1 MSRPGPETSIVTPEH
16 IGRFRSGTHQRL
28 HEVLGAHPG
37 RGPQGEAGV
46 RFAVWA
52 PNAKKVSVIGEFNS
66 WTPGVDPLA
75 RIRGSGIW
83 MGWVPGASP
92 GEQYKYRLKVPR
104 RHGGNLDKADPFART
119 GEEPPATASIIW
131 ESTHEWGDSE
141 WMEQRGERNGLD
153 APIAIYEIHPGSWRR
168 PGGDESGFLTYRELA
183 PRLVEYI
190 GEMGFTHVEFLPLM
204 EHPFYGSW
212 GYQCTGYFAPSSRY
226 GTPDDLKYLIDQLH
240 LAGIGV
246 ILDWVPS
253 HFPGDDHSLRRFD
266 GTSLYEHPDPRR
278 GYHPDWTSMIFDYG
292 RAEVRSFLLSSAHFW
307 CEHFHADGLRV
318 DAVASMLYLDYSRA
332 EGEWVPNIHGG
343 NENLEA
349 VEFLRLLNET
359 LYAEFPD
366 LQVFAEESTAWPGV
380 SHPVSS
386 DGLGFGLKW
395 DMGWMNDTLAYL
407 STRPTGRGK
416 IHDKL
421 TFRGVY
427 AGSENFV
434 LPLSHDEVV
443 YGKGSL
449 LGKMPGRGSERF
461 ADLRLL
467 LGYQYALNGK
477 KLLFMGGEFA
487 QEGEWNHDLPLQWE
501 LLDQAPHAGMKEWV
515 VALNRLYRD
524 EPALHRLDCEPEGFE
539 WLDADDAERSVLA
552 FLRSGGEGVK
562 PVAVVANFSDRRYG
576 EHALGVP
583 HDGDWEVLLTSE
595 DPRFGGPGSADPYI
609 SFEAMSEKTGAFP
622 FTIRIPLSPRSI
634 VFLR

>member
-1 MSRPGPETSIVTPEH
+1 VTAREGNATLLSRDDLR
-16 IGRFRSGTHQRL
+16 RFQEGTHFGL
-28 HEVLGAHPG
+28 HEILGAHPG
-37 RGPQGEAGV
+37 HSPDGEVGV

-66 WTPGVDPLA
+66 WAPGVDPLT

-83 MGWVPGASP
+83 MGWIPGASP
-92 GEQYKYRLKVPR
+92 GEQYKYRIQVPR
-104 RHGGNLDKADPFART
+104 RRGGKLDKADPFART
-119 GEEPPATASIIW
+119 GEEPPATASIIR
-131 ESTHEWGDSE
+131 ESAHEWGDSE
-141 WMEQRGERNGLD
+141 WMEQRGDRNSLD

-168 PGGDESGFLTYRELA
+168 PDGDESGFLTYRELA

-190 GEMGFTHVEFLPLM
+190 GETGFTHVEFLPLM

-240 LAGIGV
+240 QAGIGV

-349 VEFLRLLNET
+349 VGFLRTLNET

-366 LQVFAEESTAWPGV
+366 MQVFAEESTAWPGV

-461 ADLRLL
+461 EDARSRVGTVRRSAPPPRLPVRP
-467 LGYQYALNGK
+467 QW
-477 KLLFMGGEFA
+477 
-487 QEGEWNHDLPLQWE
+487 QETPFHGRGVRP
-501 LLDQAPHAGMKEWV
+501 
-515 VALNRLYRD
+515 
-524 EPALHRLDCEPEGFE
+524 
-539 WLDADDAERSVLA
+539 
-552 FLRSGGEGVK
+552 GEGVE
-562 PVAVVANFSDRRYG
+562 P
-576 EHALGVP
+576 
-583 HDGDWEVLLTSE
+583 
-595 DPRFGGPGSADPYI
+595 
-609 SFEAMSEKTGAFP
+609 
-622 FTIRIPLSPRSI
+622 
-634 VFLR
+634 